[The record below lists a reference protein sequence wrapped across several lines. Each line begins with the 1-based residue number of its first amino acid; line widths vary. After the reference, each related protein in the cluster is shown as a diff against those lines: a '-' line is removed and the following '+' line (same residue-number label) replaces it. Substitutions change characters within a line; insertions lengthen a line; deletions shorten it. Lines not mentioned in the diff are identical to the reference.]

1 MEAYRVSA
9 ASYYRAICI
18 PQGAFILREYSKLE
32 AILLGKSSF
41 LIHRLMKLVTI
52 LTISDRKNLH
62 VKLEAFSGA
71 VGPHRSL

>member
-32 AILLGKSSF
+32 AIGKSSS